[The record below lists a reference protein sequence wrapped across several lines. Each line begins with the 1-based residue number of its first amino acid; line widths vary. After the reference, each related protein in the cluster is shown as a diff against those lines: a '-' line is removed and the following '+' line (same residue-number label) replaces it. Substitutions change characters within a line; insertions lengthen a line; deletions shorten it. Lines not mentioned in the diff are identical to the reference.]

1 MGERGTLAGRE
12 ADGAQGLGAV
22 ELQMYAAALRR
33 YFRKR
38 VPHAEVDDLVQEVF
52 LNLQARRAEIP
63 IQNLGGYLFAV
74 AGHVLLHYRTQQR
87 KTDSQFQGIDDD
99 ATLYAS
105 MDPSPERVVS
115 SREELQRFVAALE
128 YLPPRTRDVFVLHRF
143 EEMTYPAI
151 ASCLHISVS
160 AVEKQI
166 MNALRMLRDELE
178 KDR

>member
-1 MGERGTLAGRE
+1 LAGNK
-12 ADGAQGLGAV
+12 AIGAQQLGSG
-22 ELQMYAAALRR
+22 ELQIYAAALRR

-38 VPHAEVDDLVQEVF
+38 VPVTDVDDLVQEVF
-52 LNLQARRAEIP
+52 LNLQSRRAEAP
-63 IQNLGGYLFAV
+63 IENLGGYLFAV

-87 KTDSQFQGIDDD
+87 GPGSQLLDIDDEN
-99 ATLYAS
+99 ALYPS
-105 MDPSPERVVS
+105 MDPSPERVIS
-115 SREELQRFVAALE
+115 SREELQRLVSALE
-128 YLPPRTRDVFVLHRF
+128 CLPPRTRDVFVLHRF

-151 ASCLHISVS
+151 ARCFHISVS